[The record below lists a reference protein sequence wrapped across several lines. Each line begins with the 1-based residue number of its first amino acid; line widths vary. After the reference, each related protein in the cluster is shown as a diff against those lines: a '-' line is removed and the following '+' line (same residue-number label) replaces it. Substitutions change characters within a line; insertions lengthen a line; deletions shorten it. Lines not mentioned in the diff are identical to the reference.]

1 MKSKTLKL
9 IESIV
14 RKNLKEGMP
23 VYLKDDLL
31 RGITFEELVETLQS
45 NESVHDERAINRVF
59 NEILKANLE
68 DIRSELR
75 ANMKFIIQLCGE
87 TGIYSSNTQNI

>member
-75 ANMKFIIQLCGE
+75 ANMKFIIQQASYGHNE
-87 TGIYSSNTQNI
+87 

>member
-14 RKNLKEGMP
+14 RKNLNEGMP
-23 VYLKDDLL
+23 VHLKDDLL

-45 NESVHDERAINRVF
+45 NENIHDERAVNRVF
-59 NEILKANLE
+59 NEILKANLK
-68 DIRSELR
+68 DAISELR
-75 ANMKFIIQLCGE
+75 ANMKFIIQQASYGHNE
-87 TGIYSSNTQNI
+87 